1 MHSEIIFQY
10 LLYRLGSSVGPGE
23 EAKVKI
29 YFIPNRSGL
38 RKLVVDFQSSNLRHV
53 KGYKNVI
60 IGK

>member
-1 MHSEIIFQY
+1 MFQY

-29 YFIPNRSGL
+29 YFIPNYSGL
-38 RKLVVDFQSSNLRHV
+38 RKLVVDFQSNKLHYV

>member
-1 MHSEIIFQY
+1 MHSEIIFKY

-29 YFIPNRSGL
+29 YFIPNHSGL
-38 RKLVVDFQSSNLRHV
+38 RKLVVNFESNKLPYV